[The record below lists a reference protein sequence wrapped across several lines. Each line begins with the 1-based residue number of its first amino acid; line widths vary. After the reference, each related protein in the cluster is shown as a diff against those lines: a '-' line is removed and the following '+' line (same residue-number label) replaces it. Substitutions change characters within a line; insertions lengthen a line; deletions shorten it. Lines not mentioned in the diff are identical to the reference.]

1 MKGKFNGSMKKNLTL
16 SACALAML
24 AATSMPALAESV
36 ELAVKGTIIPAAC
49 TPSITG
55 EINYGNVTAE
65 QLSATDYTMLD
76 KKEVDFAINCDAPVK
91 VAIKAI
97 NGQPGTVAGGSSV
110 FADGSQKS
118 PVDLL
123 GMATPQAVGLGVD
136 EGDKNIGG
144 YAVGLVA
151 SGLSADG
158 QGLTVKRDLSG
169 TGSSWGIPGGDIVSL
184 FVLRTGAHS
193 ITSWSALPGANPVA
207 VKDLTGK
214 LAVQAYLNNTDEL
227 KVDKAIQLNGLTTIE
242 LIYL

>member
-65 QLSATDYTMLD
+65 QLSATDYTVLD

-110 FADGSQKS
+110 VTDGSQKS

-123 GMATPQAVGLGVD
+123 GMATPQIVGLGVD

-158 QGLTVKRDLSG
+158 QGLTVKINHDG
-169 TGSSWGIPGGDIVSL
+169 TGRDWGITSGDIVSL
-184 FVLRTGAHS
+184 FVNTVTHS
-193 ITSWSALPGANPVA
+193 IYSWSASPGANPGA
-207 VKDLTGK
+207 IKDLTGK

-242 LIYL
+242 LVYL